1 MLEIM
6 YDIPSR
12 DEISKCVITRDTILK
27 KEKPMLVSIERK
39 KKKEESA

>member
-12 DEISKCVITRDTILK
+12 DDIAKCAITRDTILK
-27 KEKPMLVSIERK
+27 KEKPMLVSIEKK